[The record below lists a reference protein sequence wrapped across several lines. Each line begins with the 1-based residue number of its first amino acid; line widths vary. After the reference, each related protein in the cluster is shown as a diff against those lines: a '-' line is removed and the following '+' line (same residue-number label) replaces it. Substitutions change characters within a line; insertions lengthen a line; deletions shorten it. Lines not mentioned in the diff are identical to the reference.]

1 MKSSSVFQL
10 GGAAILIAAIIYAVA
25 NLAYFLGGQPDGPT
39 ALGLWL
45 SFVGDTLLVL
55 GLGAVFARQSHRAGI
70 LGLIGYVLL
79 FVATMFFI
87 GTYAVSLGVAAGAIS
102 NEQIAQVSA
111 YALSNSITP
120 WLLFAG
126 LIVFGVSIY
135 RAQVFPKY
143 AGVLLILLALVQQ
156 LTGPLAFTRPI
167 FAILSPVA
175 IGLLGWALLTNRSVT
190 AREPV
195 PAM

>member
-1 MKSSSVFQL
+1 MKSSSLFQL
-10 GGAAILIAAIIYAVA
+10 GGAAILIAAILYAIA
-25 NLAYFLGGQPDGPT
+25 NLAYFLGGQPDAPT

-45 SFVGDTLLVL
+45 SFSGDTLLLL
-55 GLGAVFARQSHRAGI
+55 GLGALYARQSHRAGI
-70 LGLIGYVLL
+70 LGLVGYVLM

-87 GTYAVSLGVAAGAIS
+87 GNYAVSLGVAAGAIS
-102 NEQIAQVSA
+102 NEQIAQVPA
-111 YALSNSITP
+111 YSLSNMVTP
-120 WLLFAG
+120 WLWFAG
-126 LIVFGVSIY
+126 LIVFGISIY

-167 FAILSPVA
+167 FAILSSVA
-175 IGLLGWALLTNRSVT
+175 FGWLGWALLTHRSVAT
-190 AREPV
+190 REPV